1 MPDNTGRDARMK
13 KEEISI
19 GEDDKKRIVD
29 VVTQLMKDA
38 NLNTENANGIGFVM
52 PATDNEPEKFVLL
65 SDLERSLEDM
75 ALVHEI
81 AINDKFQ
88 LTPPNP
94 GMPVYT
100 VQQTVKD
107 AYWNLLREE
116 LSQSPPVYTMVIQLL
131 LDIKQTFIS
140 LLRGNNDRALAAIM
154 VVLDE
159 NSVRQLA
166 DEHGSAVLEHNAQ
179 FIIKI
184 MGMACCPARDAEIA
198 ALKRETEPINQLR
211 GIMEVLDRMKLDMAN
226 FVLATTR
233 AQFVQYSVEYERKK
247 FAELQAVCGNNF
259 PATMEW
265 LKRNKPSAADT
276 EEDAAGAS
284 GGGGPSARQ
293 DVRTVR
299 LRDAQLPDYYIDA
312 YQEFLQPE
320 ANRPFP
326 ELLKL
331 DQERMVQLRETA
343 LRLSACATIMQLT
356 CAAVPTLANHSQRR
370 SDLAAKLTILSADYP
385 NKVVLHELLESLWM
399 QVLVSISD
407 GPNHSAADADGNVTE
422 CTKLALKTQILS
434 IDANMSVYNIVWRKL
449 MLYMKAFVMA
459 EREESASYPVIFRDY
474 CEETIELV
482 RQFKRIVTHNLE
494 VYGNFY
500 MISMQDC

>member
-1 MPDNTGRDARMK
+1 MK
-13 KEEISI
+13 KEEIPI

-29 VVTQLMKDA
+29 VVAQLMKDA
-38 NLNTENANGIGFVM
+38 NLNAENASAIGFVM
-52 PATDNEPEKFVLL
+52 PATDGEPEKFVHL

-88 LTPPNP
+88 LKPPKP
-94 GMPVYT
+94 DMPVYT
-100 VQQTVKD
+100 VQQTVRD
-107 AYWNLLREE
+107 AYWDLLRAE
-116 LSQSPPVYTMVIQLL
+116 LTQTPPVYTMVIQLL

-140 LLRGNNDRALAAIM
+140 LLRGNNDNALSAIM
-154 VVLDE
+154 VVLNE

-179 FIIKI
+179 FIMKI

-198 ALKRETEPINQLR
+198 ALKRETEPIKQLR

-265 LKRNKPSAADT
+265 LKRYNPATKADKPGEGEEAA
-276 EEDAAGAS
+276 
-284 GGGGPSARQ
+284 GGGGAPA
-293 DVRTVR
+293 RTVR
-299 LRDAQLPDYYIDA
+299 LRDVQLPDYYIDA

-320 ANRPFP
+320 SNHPFP

-331 DQERMVQLRETA
+331 DQERMVELRETA
-343 LRLSACATIMQLT
+343 LRLSTCATVMQLT
-356 CAAVPTLANHSQRR
+356 CAAVPSLANHSKRR

-385 NKVVLHELLESLWM
+385 GKVVLKELLESLWM
-399 QVLVSISD
+399 QVLVSIAGD
-407 GPNHSAADADGNVTE
+407 GANQSTAGGDDATVTE
-422 CTKLALKTQILS
+422 DTKLALKTQILS
-434 IDANMSVYNIVWRKL
+434 IEPNMSVYDIVWRKL
-449 MLYMKAFVMA
+449 MLYMKSFVMA

-474 CEETIELV
+474 CEATVELV

-500 MISMQDC
+500 MQSMQDC